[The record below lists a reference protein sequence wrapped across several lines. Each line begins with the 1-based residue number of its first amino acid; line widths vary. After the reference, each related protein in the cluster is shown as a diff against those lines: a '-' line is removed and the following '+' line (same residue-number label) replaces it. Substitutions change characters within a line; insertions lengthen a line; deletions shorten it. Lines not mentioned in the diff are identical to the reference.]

1 VVRSGEKLAV
11 VTGMNKAAILA
22 MALAALSGCK
32 GSADVIA
39 YSADVD
45 ATKGTALFA
54 CKDSTTG
61 SCTFRF
67 DDPGAQPK
75 TITVTK
81 GEAATVTGVGAG
93 STYCATTGATGAACK
108 GQSLRDGKQTIRHEK
123 RGSL

>member
-1 VVRSGEKLAV
+1 
-11 VTGMNKAAILA
+11 MNKIALLTI
-22 MALAALSGCK
+22 ALAALSGCK
-32 GSADVIA
+32 GGTDVIA

-61 SCTFRF
+61 SCIFRF
-67 DDPGAQPK
+67 DDPGAQPR
-75 TITVTK
+75 TLTVTK
-81 GEAATVTGVGAG
+81 GEAATVTSVGAG

-108 GQSLRDGKQTIRHEK
+108 GQSLRAGKQAIRHEK